1 MSEYRTREE
10 WMEWAKSLKP
20 GDKVI
25 VSYWSRLYVE
35 CVKRVTPKMWIVT
48 DKGKTFYQGQWSTRF
63 VQRGG
68 YSEILQW
75 SDELQK
81 KAEEQEAERQRED
94 EERRTIRAAQN
105 ICYELRYETNGREM
119 TLDLAKKIIE
129 IVADAEGGAK

>member
-10 WMEWAKSLKP
+10 WIEWAKSLKP

-25 VSYWSRLYVE
+25 TCRWGRLSVE

-48 DKGKTFYQGQWSTRF
+48 DKDKTFYQGQWDTRF

-68 YSEILQW
+68 YGDLLPWSE
-75 SDELQK
+75 ELQK
-81 KAEEQEAERQRED
+81 KAEEQEAERQRE
-94 EERRTIRAAQN
+94 EQERRTISDAKS
-105 ICYELRYETNGREM
+105 ICYELLYHKNGREM

-129 IVADAEGGAK
+129 LVEGTEGSAK